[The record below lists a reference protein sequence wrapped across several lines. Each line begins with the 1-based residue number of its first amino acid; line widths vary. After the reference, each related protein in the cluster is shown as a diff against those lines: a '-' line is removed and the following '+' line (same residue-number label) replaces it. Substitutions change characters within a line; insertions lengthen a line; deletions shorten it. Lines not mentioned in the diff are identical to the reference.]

1 MQEWKHPVLVKL
13 LLVVTESK
21 PAQFKMNTVQNK
33 DFISFLNF
41 SFNYI
46 GHETKKHLWIFVI
59 SCKKALASSSSIS
72 YFHQKTSFFTHA
84 KKNSCLRS
92 FSMCQYMQIYYQ
104 LTAIWKGLKIATHL
118 ALGGAGG
125 LKRRYC
131 RRSHVILPTCLCCGV
146 FYASHC
152 YCGLVVA
159 VVGRVV
165 LDVIFWWFII
175 IVLIKC
181 LLFFKVMI
189 IAFKCFLTW

>member
-1 MQEWKHPVLVKL
+1 MQEWKHPVLGKL

-21 PAQFKMNTVQNK
+21 PAQFKMTTVQNK

-46 GHETKKHLWIFVI
+46 GHETNKHLWIFVI

-92 FSMCQYMQIYYQ
+92 FAMCQYMQIYYQ

-131 RRSHVILPTCLCCGV
+131 RVGLQLQNKSGRKRVILPTSWPHCLGCGV
-146 FYASHC
+146 VVFFM
-152 YCGLVVA
+152 LVIVI
-159 VVGRVV
+159 VG
-165 LDVIFWWFII
+165 WS
-175 IVLIKC
+175 
-181 LLFFKVMI
+181 
-189 IAFKCFLTW
+189 